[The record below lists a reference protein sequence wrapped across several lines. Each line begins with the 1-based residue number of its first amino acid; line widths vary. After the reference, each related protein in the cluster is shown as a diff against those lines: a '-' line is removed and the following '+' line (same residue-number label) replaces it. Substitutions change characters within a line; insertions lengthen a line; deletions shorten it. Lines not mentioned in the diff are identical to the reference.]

1 MKCLVKDMKLEWVTI
16 GEQFHSIVTKR
27 KNHPAI
33 TWDGDVYTWEELDI
47 LSDKMAVSLLYEE
60 VEKGAHFA
68 LCGKNSVE
76 WICAFLAIVKVG
88 AIPILVNPNLKER
101 EVKLLFDYADVNQIY
116 YDDVFADNLT
126 DSLYRKYLKIS
137 MAKGMLENLKKAQ
150 KISNVEKQKL
160 LARQSEI
167 DTQDNACMLFTSGST
182 SRPKGVMLTHYQLMN
197 IAREVVT
204 TLLWTEED
212 QICQVLPMFHC
223 FGLSTG
229 LLAMFVHG
237 GCMHLSSS
245 HRTAVVMKCIDD
257 NQCSIL
263 NGVPSL
269 FLAII
274 YSKEREKYKLTS
286 LRTGIIAG
294 SPVNQIDYLT
304 IVKEL
309 GMEGLMQSYGQ
320 TEASPSIT
328 FTRISD
334 PLDLRS
340 KSVGKVIS
348 NIELKIVEL
357 ETAKIQIPYEQGEI
371 RIKGYNVMKGYYK
384 TTEETRNVIGEDG
397 WLKTGDLGYLDK
409 DGNLYITGRKKD
421 IIIRCGENIS
431 PKEIEDALRECL
443 AVTQVKVFGIPM
455 PVVQEEIVACI
466 TTASNSDLTE
476 DGLRELLKNKLADY
490 KVPKYILFFE
500 QFPELAGG
508 KLNVQEL
515 KKEAYSRI
523 RSK

>member
-1 MKCLVKDMKLEWVTI
+1 MKLERITI
-16 GEQFHSIVTKR
+16 GEQFHNIVTKR

-33 TWDGDVYTWEELDI
+33 TWDGEIYTWEELDI

-101 EVKLLFDYADVNQIY
+101 EVKLLFDYADVDQVY

-137 MAKGMLENLKKAQ
+137 MAKGMLENIRKDQ
-150 KISNVEKQKL
+150 QISNVERQKL
-160 LARQSEI
+160 LARQEEVNS
-167 DTQDNACMLFTSGST
+167 QDNACMLFTSGST
-182 SRPKGVMLTHYQLMN
+182 SRPKGVMISHYQLMN
-197 IAREVVT
+197 IAREAAGT
-204 TLLWTEED
+204 MQWTEED

-237 GCMHLSSS
+237 GSMHLCSS
-245 HRTAVVMKCIDD
+245 HRTGVVMQCIEE
-257 NQCSIL
+257 NRCTIL

-269 FLAII
+269 FLAIL
-274 YSKEREKYKLTS
+274 YSKEREKYKLTT
-286 LRTGIIAG
+286 LKTGIIAG
-294 SPVNQIDYLT
+294 SPVSQSDYMA

-309 GMEGLMQSYGQ
+309 GMDGLMQSYGQ

-328 FTRISD
+328 FTSVTD
-334 PLDLRS
+334 PIDLRC
-340 KSVGKVIS
+340 KSVGKAIS
-348 NIELKIVEL
+348 NIELRIADL
-357 ETAKIQIPYEQGEI
+357 ETGKSQKPYEQGEI
-371 RIKGYNVMKGYYK
+371 LIKGYNVMKGYYK
-384 TTEETRNVIGEDG
+384 NTEETRNVISEDG
-397 WLKTGDLGYLDK
+397 WLTTGDLGHLDE

-431 PKEIEDALRECL
+431 PKEIEDAARESK
-443 AVTQVKVFGIPM
+443 AIIQIKVFGIPM

-466 TTASNSDLTE
+466 VTNSDADLTE

-500 QFPELAGG
+500 QFPEMTGG

-515 KKEAYSRI
+515 KKEAFIRI
-523 RSK
+523 QSK

>member
-1 MKCLVKDMKLEWVTI
+1 MKLERITI
-16 GEQFHSIVTKR
+16 GEQFHNIVTKR

-33 TWDGDVYTWEELDI
+33 TWDGEIYTWEELDI

-101 EVKLLFDYADVNQIY
+101 EVKLLFDYADVDQVY
-116 YDDVFADNLT
+116 YDDVFADNLA

-137 MAKGMLENLKKAQ
+137 MAKGMLDNFRKDQ
-150 KISNVEKQKL
+150 QISNVERQKL
-160 LARQSEI
+160 LARQSEVNS
-167 DTQDNACMLFTSGST
+167 QDNACMLFTSGST
-182 SRPKGVMLTHYQLMN
+182 SRPKGVMISHYQLMN
-197 IAREVVT
+197 IAREAAE
-204 TLLWTEED
+204 TLQWSEED

-237 GCMHLSSS
+237 GSMHLCSS
-245 HRTAVVMKCIDD
+245 HRTAVVMKCIDE
-257 NQCSIL
+257 NRCTIL

-269 FLAII
+269 FLAIL
-274 YSKEREKYKLTS
+274 YSKEREKYRLTS

-294 SPVNQIDYLT
+294 SPVNQSDYMT

-328 FTRISD
+328 FTSISD
-334 PLDLRS
+334 PLDLRC
-340 KSVGKVIS
+340 KTVGKAIS
-348 NIELKIVEL
+348 NIELMIAEL
-357 ETAKIQIPYEQGEI
+357 ETGKSLKPYEQGEI
-371 RIKGYNVMKGYYK
+371 LIKGYNVMKGYYK
-384 TTEETRNVIGEDG
+384 NTEETRNIISEDG
-397 WLKTGDLGYLDK
+397 WLTTGDLGYLDE

-431 PKEIEDALRECL
+431 PKEIEDAARESK
-443 AVTQVKVFGIPM
+443 AIIQIKVFGIPM

-466 TTASNSDLTE
+466 VTNSGADLTE

-490 KVPKYILFFE
+490 KVPKYILLFE
-500 QFPELAGG
+500 QFPEMTGG

-515 KKEAYSRI
+515 KKEAFIRI
-523 RSK
+523 QSK

>member
-1 MKCLVKDMKLEWVTI
+1 MKLERIII
-16 GEQFHSIVTKR
+16 GEQFHNIVTKR

-33 TWDGDVYTWEELDI
+33 TWDGEIYTWEELDI
-47 LSDKMAVSLLYEE
+47 LSDKMAISLMYEE

-101 EVKLLFDYADVNQIY
+101 EVKSLFDYADVDQVY

-137 MAKGMLENLKKAQ
+137 MAKGMLEEFRKDYQ
-150 KISNVEKQKL
+150 ISEVERQKL
-160 LARQSEI
+160 LARQAKIE
-167 DTQDNACMLFTSGST
+167 TQDNACMLFTSGST

-197 IAREVVT
+197 IAREAT
-204 TLLWTEED
+204 ATMGWTEND

-229 LLAMFVHG
+229 LLAMFAHG
-237 GCMHLSSS
+237 GSMHLCSS
-245 HRTAVVMKCIDD
+245 HRTAVVMQCIDE
-257 NQCSIL
+257 NRCTVL

-269 FLAII
+269 FLAIL
-274 YSKEREKYKLTS
+274 YSKERKQYKLST
-286 LRTGIIAG
+286 LKTGIIAG
-294 SPVNQIDYLT
+294 SPVNQSDYMT

-309 GMEGLMQSYGQ
+309 GIEGLVQSYGQ

-328 FTRISD
+328 FTSVFD
-334 PLDLRS
+334 PFELRCQ
-340 KSVGKVIS
+340 SVGKAIS
-348 NIELKIVEL
+348 NIELMIAEL
-357 ETAKIQIPYEQGEI
+357 DTGKPRKPYEQGEI
-371 RIKGYNVMKGYYK
+371 LIRGYNVMKGYYK
-384 TTEETRNVIGEDG
+384 NPEETRSVISEEG
-397 WLKTGDLGYLDK
+397 WLKTGDLGYLDE
-409 DGNLYITGRKKD
+409 DDNLYITGRKKD

-431 PKEIEDALRECL
+431 PKEIEDAIRECKS
-443 AVTQVKVFGIPM
+443 VIQVKVFGMPM

-466 TTASNSDLTE
+466 VTTSEKDLTE
-476 DGLRELLKNKLADY
+476 EVLRELLINKLADY

-508 KLNVQEL
+508 KINVQGL
-515 KKEAYSRI
+515 KEEAYSRI
-523 RSK
+523 QVKLF